1 MHDNDKKEKY
11 MEFLKRFFKIEENN
25 TSVRLEI
32 YTGLISFLA
41 ISYILA
47 VNPSILGY
55 AGMDAGGVFYAT
67 ALAAFMGTLC
77 MALYA
82 NYPLIL
88 APSMGLNAFFA
99 FTVVGEMGYSWQ

>member
-1 MHDNDKKEKY
+1 MHVNDKKEKY

-67 ALAAFMGTLC
+67 CWCESA
-77 MALYA
+77 
-82 NYPLIL
+82 LIL
-88 APSMGLNAFFA
+88 SFSELMEDPKIREDLLSENNGSS
-99 FTVVGEMGYSWQ
+99 VKE